1 MSFTNEIANFNASME
16 VTELLMKTLENAARK
31 LAARCISEAATRHGF
46 DADKEIQALGLEN
59 LSVARKQMVR
69 KAVSEKK
76 EKKPREPKK
85 SVFPMPFFAENVN
98 SDGCQGLAYNRGLF
112 TQCTKDRLETG
123 DYCKGCQTETDKNP
137 SGCPDCGNVSSRL
150 DTGLYEFKDTK
161 GRKPTSYVKLLK
173 KLNITLEQVSEE
185 TGKQG
190 KTIPLEH
197 LVVAE
202 KKRSAATG
210 RGRPKKVNAV
220 ETDDMSVVSDL
231 FSKLSVEKKQEQEE
245 KEQEQKE
252 NNEEVV
258 LQEEEEEEV
267 LECESPVKT
276 KKPKLSE
283 DEKAEKKRVL
293 EAEKE
298 AKKLALEAE
307 KEAKAALEAEKA
319 EKKRALEAEKEA
331 EKAEKKRALEAE
343 KEAEKAE
350 KKRVLEA
357 EKAEKKRALEVE
369 KAEKKEAEK
378 AERLAKREAEKAQKK
393 KPDKKVEKVEKVDDA
408 DETPPPVEP
417 EPVPLPEPEPVPL
430 PEPEP
435 VPKNTVKVS
444 RIQIAG
450 KSYLKTSN
458 NLLYNPETKEEVGIW
473 DPDTKTIKPLPEEED
488 EEEQEEEYD
497 SDSN

>member
-31 LAARCISEAATRHGF
+31 LAARCISEAASRHGF

-202 KKRSAATG
+202 KKRAAATG

-231 FSKLSVEKKQEQEE
+231 FSKLSVEKKQEQEQ

-258 LQEEEEEEV
+258 LQEEEEEV

-283 DEKAEKKRVL
+283 DEKAEKKRAL
-293 EAEKE
+293 EAERE

-331 EKAEKKRALEAE
+331 EKAEKKR
-343 KEAEKAE
+343 
-350 KKRVLEA
+350 VLEA
-357 EKAEKKRALEVE
+357 EKAEKKRLQEVE

-393 KPDKKVEKVEKVDDA
+393 KPDKKVEKVDDVAGKEKVDDA

-417 EPVPLPEPEPVPL
+417 APL
-430 PEPEP
+430 PEP

>member
-31 LAARCISEAATRHGF
+31 LAARCISEAASRHGF

-202 KKRSAATG
+202 KKRAAATG

-245 KEQEQKE
+245 KEQEEKE

-258 LQEEEEEEV
+258 LQEEEEEV

-283 DEKAEKKRVL
+283 D
-293 EAEKE
+293 
-298 AKKLALEAE
+298 
-307 KEAKAALEAEKA
+307 
-319 EKKRALEAEKEA
+319 

-357 EKAEKKRALEVE
+357 EKAEKKRLQEVE

-393 KPDKKVEKVEKVDDA
+393 KPDKKVEKVDDVAGKEKVDDA

-417 EPVPLPEPEPVPL
+417 APL
-430 PEPEP
+430 PEP

>member
-31 LAARCISEAATRHGF
+31 LAARCISEAASRHGF

-202 KKRSAATG
+202 KKRAAATG

-245 KEQEQKE
+245 KEQEEKE

-258 LQEEEEEEV
+258 LQEEEEEEEV

-283 DEKAEKKRVL
+283 DEKAEKKRAL
-293 EAEKE
+293 EAERE

-331 EKAEKKRALEAE
+331 EKAEKKR
-343 KEAEKAE
+343 
-350 KKRVLEA
+350 VLEA
-357 EKAEKKRALEVE
+357 EKAEKKRLQEVE

-408 DETPPPVEP
+408 DETPPV
-417 EPVPLPEPEPVPL
+417 EPVPQPVPQPVPL